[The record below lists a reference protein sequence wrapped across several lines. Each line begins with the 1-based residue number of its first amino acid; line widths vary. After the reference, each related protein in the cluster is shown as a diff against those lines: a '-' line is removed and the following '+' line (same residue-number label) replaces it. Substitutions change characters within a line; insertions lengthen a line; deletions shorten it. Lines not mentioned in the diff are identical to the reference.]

1 MISRCFLV
9 SSCGTIA
16 RPKPLKEAN
25 KPKSLEAMRNWLG
38 HDGCYDDYRPT
49 LPHFDQAAIAHM
61 QYGKLPST
69 RELHVGKMRK
79 TDRKKI
85 KDNYLDIKERWDS
98 YLALTSRGV
107 KKYTTTGEPQ
117 CKTPMP
123 AVFSASD

>member
-1 MISRCFLV
+1 MIYRCFLV

-69 RELHVGKMRK
+69 RHLHVGKMRQ
-79 TDRKKI
+79 TDRKKLKVGHFSDI
-85 KDNYLDIKERWDS
+85 RERWANYLARCQEVYNDW
-98 YLALTSRGV
+98 
-107 KKYTTTGEPQ
+107 
-117 CKTPMP
+117 
-123 AVFSASD
+123 